1 MEQHEYIGE
10 ILPDGHLSIEPSI
23 LKKVQVG
30 EKIEVRIRII
40 KKKTQD
46 LSGKFDPATE
56 RILARMRNAKDLG
69 APENPEALRHSV
81 LFEERME
88 EKLS

>member
-1 MEQHEYIGE
+1 MIHRGIGWPRIWGIGNRLRLLDE
-10 ILPDGHLSIEPSI
+10 DIHKNI
-23 LKKVQVG
+23 K
-30 EKIEVRIRII
+30 VRIQTI

-69 APENPEALRHSV
+69 APENPEAFRHSV
-81 LFEERME
+81 LLEERME

>member
-1 MEQHEYIGE
+1 MIHRGIGWPRIWGIGNRLRLLDE
-10 ILPDGHLSIEPSI
+10 DIHKNI
-23 LKKVQVG
+23 K
-30 EKIEVRIRII
+30 VRIQTI

-46 LSGKFDPATE
+46 LSGKFDPATA

-81 LFEERME
+81 LLEERME